1 MITFQIVI
9 CTILLQNLVIRL
21 NKNYHFETCIM
32 VVARILCI
40 KVEKKV
46 VPLNEKQSLAQ
57 EYTIS
62 LGTREKIKFISGD
75 EFNVVFWLLNG

>member
-1 MITFQIVI
+1 MA
-9 CTILLQNLVIRL
+9 
-21 NKNYHFETCIM
+21 
-32 VVARILCI
+32 VARILCI